1 MNTNKKR
8 YLVPVIISGLIFVAL
23 LIFLAIGQFSGLF
36 DKRFFLSNVIITLAI
51 LFAIIFAIVLSW
63 YVNRISMIRTL
74 ETENEY
80 NLGARTE
87 FNNLFAFQKRLETL
101 TTIYQKRKYS
111 EHVIAFTFSSM
122 VVSQNVNRNN
132 EIYLLNSHIAEFLEG
147 LYQKVNSKKR
157 YFAYGFSRGN
167 FLIASF
173 RQNEQ
178 QIEEMC
184 EIISKE
190 IYEFAEA
197 KCPHI
202 WVQPF
207 FGVTVVKDAEEELL
221 THQIENAMLAR
232 DFSERNFETITYYQP
247 TFRKSVAASDVEELT
262 KALEKKEFV
271 VFYQPKFDVTNRRF
285 ISSEALI
292 RWNSEKYG
300 LLSPTKFLNK
310 AEAVGLIHD
319 IDVYVLKQ
327 VCEDLNDMIRR
338 GRRVL
343 PVSVNFSLYEFYSA
357 NFLDTIMD
365 ILNEFKI
372 PTNLI
377 EIEITEATSQANQF
391 LSISIIRK
399 LKERGIRVL
408 MDDFGIGFS
417 NVGNLKKI
425 PFDVVKIDKSFIDD
439 IVTDTKSREIVK
451 FLIGLCKINGMEVV
465 AEGVDNKEQVEILR
479 KAKCDTIQ
487 GFYYSQ
493 ALSKKEFEKFLLD
506 NPFEKKEGVKAWSWS
521 LAVNMTISFI
531 SKASCRTKE
540 KKLLLANSKS
550 RLAQSLT
557 NPSF

>member
-1 MNTNKKR
+1 MKTNKKR
-8 YLVPVIISGLIFVAL
+8 YLIPVIISASIFLVL
-23 LIFLAIGQFSGLF
+23 LIFLAIDQFSGLF
-36 DKRFFLSNVIITLAI
+36 GTDFFLSNLVITLAI
-51 LFAIIFAIVLSW
+51 IAAIIFAIVLSW
-63 YVNRISMIRTL
+63 YINRLSIVKTL

-80 NLGARTE
+80 NLGARTA
-87 FNNLFAFQKRLETL
+87 FNNLFAFQKRLEAL
-101 TTIYQKRKYS
+101 TTLYQKRKYS

-132 EIYLLNSHIAEFLEG
+132 EIYQLNSHIAQFLEG
-147 LYQKVNSKKR
+147 LYLKLNSKKR
-157 YFAYGFSRGN
+157 YFAFGFSRGN
-167 FLIASF
+167 FLIAAF
-173 RQNEQ
+173 RMNEQ
-178 QIEEMC
+178 RIEEMC

-190 IYEFAEA
+190 IYEFANN

-207 FGVTVVKDAEEELL
+207 FGVTIVKDAEEELL

-232 DFSERNFETITYYQP
+232 DFSERNFETVTYYQSS
-247 TFRKSVAASDVEELT
+247 FRKSVAASDVEELT
-262 KALEKKEFV
+262 EALEKKEFV
-271 VFYQPKFDVTNRRF
+271 IFYQPKFDVTNRRF

-292 RWNSEKYG
+292 RWNSKKYG
-300 LLSPTKFLNK
+300 LLSPAKFLNK

-365 ILNEFKI
+365 ILEEFKI

-399 LKERGIRVL
+399 LKDRGIRVL

-465 AEGVDNKEQVEILR
+465 AEGVDSKEQVEILR

-493 ALSKKEFEKFLLD
+493 ALSKKDFEKFLLD

-521 LAVNMTISFI
+521 SAVNMTISFI
-531 SKASCRTKE
+531 SKASCRTR
-540 KKLLLANSKS
+540 KKK
-550 RLAQSLT
+550 QS
-557 NPSF
+557 

>member
-1 MNTNKKR
+1 MKSNKKR
-8 YLVPVIISGLIFVAL
+8 YLVPVIISGPIFVGL
-23 LIFLAIGQFSGLF
+23 LIFLAVGQFSG
-36 DKRFFLSNVIITLAI
+36 FFSGNLSLSNLIITLAI
-51 LFAIIFAIVLSW
+51 ITAIIFAVVLSW
-63 YVNRISMIRTL
+63 YVNRLSIVKTL
-74 ETENEY
+74 EAENEY
-80 NLGARTE
+80 NLGARTA
-87 FNNLFAFQKRLETL
+87 FNNLFAFQKRLETM
-101 TTIYQKRKYS
+101 TIFYQRRKYS
-111 EHVIAFTFSSM
+111 EHIVAFTFSSM

-132 EIYLLNSHIAEFLEG
+132 EIYLLNSHIASFLET
-147 LYQKVNSKKR
+147 LYQKINTKR
-157 YFAYGFSRGN
+157 RYVTFAFSRGN
-167 FLIASF
+167 FLIAVF
-173 RQNEQ
+173 RRNEQ

-190 IYEFAEA
+190 IYEFANN

-207 FGVTVVKDAEEELL
+207 FGVTIVKKAEEELL

-262 KALEKKEFV
+262 EALEKKEFV

-292 RWNSEKYG
+292 RWNSKKYG

-365 ILNEFKI
+365 ILDEFKI

-377 EIEITEATSQANQF
+377 EIEVTEATSQANQF

-399 LKERGIRVL
+399 LKDRGIRVL

-506 NPFEKKEGVKAWSWS
+506 NPFEKKEGVKA
-521 LAVNMTISFI
+521 
-531 SKASCRTKE
+531 
-540 KKLLLANSKS
+540 
-550 RLAQSLT
+550 
-557 NPSF
+557 